1 MALTEASVFIKG
13 EAVTED
19 GLKVIIG
26 QEMDNALG
34 VDGGKLSNERRDAL
48 KQYEGEKYG
57 NEVDGRS
64 QVVDRT
70 ILETVEWIM
79 PAIMRI
85 FAASDK
91 IVQVE
96 PQLPQ
101 DEELARQ
108 QTEYVNYI
116 FMRDNPGFMLLY
128 TWFKDALL
136 QKLGWMIV
144 YWDTERKT
152 ENEKYK
158 GLTKEQYDAIK
169 ADADMEEV
177 DCVAYPAFGPIQG
190 LVHAMDARKGEQRLN
205 PSEPLSPLDI
215 EPKDADLSAAAQ
227 APTLYDCTFRRT
239 YNEGRVRIENV
250 APEEI
255 LISRRATGDNVPFL
269 CRRRR
274 CTRSELLQMGFDYD
288 TVMTLS
294 PFDEQEYNTER
305 IERFQKNDEWPYRS
319 NRTDP
324 AMVEVWVNQC
334 YLKVDMEG
342 DGIAKLRK
350 VTVGGDKTYT
360 ILGNDLIDEVEL
372 HSTTPI
378 PMPHTLVGL
387 SLADLVGDLQLIKTT
402 LWRQILDNLYLT
414 NNPRHY
420 VNEDMVSENT
430 YDDLLTSRPGSLVRG
445 HGPQEGVVTPLTTP
459 FVAGQS
465 FQMLS
470 YLDEQA
476 EKRSGISKGNQ
487 GIAPDDL
494 NKNAAVGSMGVGMLQ
509 EAAAQRVE
517 LIARIFG
524 HYLVQVFR
532 AIMGNVIRNQQ
543 DARVVK
549 LTGKWTPV
557 NPADWKKQYELTP
570 TVGLGT
576 GNRDKMVGQLSQI
589 LGIQIQGVTMQ
600 KGINGPLIY
609 GKHIQHTVKQ
619 LANAMG
625 FKNGDDFVGDPSQA
639 APQPPPEP
647 DPMVQAS
654 KIKAQSEMVQ
664 HQITMQAEAQK
675 NAAELQMRKELGV
688 AELQMKF
695 QIEMAKLGLEGKR
708 LELDW
713 TSTLRDH
720 ALKEAQAKHDKRMD
734 IVGAVQE
741 GRQQHHDA
749 GMDVADHVH
758 GARMDIAVHH
768 LEAQKVAASNIPDA
782 GTVPRSPD

>member
-1 MALTEASVFIKG
+1 MAATEESVFIKG
-13 EAVTED
+13 EPVTEE

-26 QEMDNALG
+26 QEMENALG
-34 VDGGKLSNERRDAL
+34 VDGGKLSVQRRDAL
-48 KQYEGEKYG
+48 AQYEGDKYG

-70 ILETVEWIM
+70 IMETVEWVM
-79 PAIMRI
+79 PAVMRI

-108 QTEYVNYI
+108 QTEYLNYI

-136 QKLGWMIV
+136 QKLGWIIV

-152 ENEKYK
+152 ETEKYS
-158 GLTKEQYDAIK
+158 GLSQEQYDALK
-169 ADADMEEV
+169 ADPDLEEV
-177 DCVAYPAFGPIQG
+177 ECTVYPLFGPIQG
-190 LVHAMDARKGEQRLN
+190 LVHAEDARKGEQHIT
-205 PSEPLSPLDI
+205 PTEPLSPLA
-215 EPKDADLSAAAQ
+215 PKPLDNLEAGMQS
-227 APTLYDCTFRRT
+227 PTVYDCTFRRT
-239 YNEGRVRIENV
+239 YNEGRVRVENV
-250 APEEI
+250 APEEV
-255 LISRRATGDNVPFL
+255 LISRRATSDHVPFL

-274 CTRSELLQMGFDYD
+274 CTRSELIEMGFDYE

-305 IERFQKNDEWPYRS
+305 IQRFQKNDEWPYRS
-319 NRTDP
+319 SRTDP

-350 VTVGGDKTYT
+350 VTVGGDKTYV

-378 PMPHTLVGL
+378 PMPHTLVGM

-420 VNEDMVSENT
+420 VNEDAVSENT

-445 HGPQEGVVTPLTTP
+445 HGPQENVVTPLTTP

-494 NKNAAVGSMGVGMLQ
+494 NKNAAIGSMGVGMLQ

-524 HYLVQVFR
+524 HYLVKVFR
-532 AIMGNVIRNQQ
+532 SIMGNVIRNQQ
-543 DARVVK
+543 DPRIVK

-557 NPADWKKQYELTP
+557 NPASWKTQFELTP

-576 GNRDKMVGQLSQI
+576 GNRDKMVGQLSQL
-589 LGIQIQGVTMQ
+589 LGMQIQGVTLQ
-600 KGINGPLIY
+600 KGINGPLITGRNIY
-609 GKHIQHTVKQ
+609 NTVKQ
-619 LANAMG
+619 MANAMG
-625 FKNGDDFVGDPSQA
+625 FKNGDDFVSDPAQA
-639 APQPPPEP
+639 PPPPPPEP

-654 KIKAQSEMVQ
+654 KIKAGADLQK
-664 HQITMQAEAQK
+664 HQITTQLDTQK
-675 NAAELQMRKELGV
+675 SAAEMQMRERLGV

-713 TSTLRDH
+713 TAMNKDH
-720 ALKEAQAKHDKRMD
+720 ALKTAEALHSARHDNRQQRHDAVMD
-734 IVGAVQE
+734 VVGAVQD
-741 GRQQHHDA
+741 GRQQRHNA
-749 GMDVADHVH
+749 T
-758 GARMDIAVHH
+758 MDIADHN
-768 LEAQKVAASNIPDA
+768 LARQTAAASTIPDA
-782 GTVPRSPD
+782 GTIPRSPD